1 MKKLSMA
8 AALALVVAGPA
19 LAGAKG
25 AVVMEPVVEDPYAG
39 AAPSSL
45 PAGTTALVAAGV
57 GVAVVAGGSDSP
69 PVTTTTGTP

>member
-25 AVVMEPVVEDPYAG
+25 AVVMEPVIADPYE
-39 AAPSSL
+39 AASSSGSL
-45 PAGTTALVAAGV
+45 PAGSTALIAGAVAI
-57 GVAVVAGGSDSP
+57 AVVAGGNGGNGS
-69 PVTTTTGTP
+69 TTTGN

>member
-25 AVVMEPVVEDPYAG
+25 VVVMEPVVEDPYAG

-45 PAGTTALVAAGV
+45 SGSTAALIAAGV
-57 GVAVVAGGSDSP
+57 GIAVIAGGSSSG
-69 PVTTTTGTP
+69 TTTND